1 MRAIDDIKPIRR
13 NPAIVRFSKDH
24 HHGLLLVWKIRE
36 GFRRSV
42 EPERICRYVIR
53 FFENELVP
61 HFKDEELNL
70 FARLPSENQMRL
82 RAEDDHKKINILT
95 GQLRETGCNESK
107 LIEFAETLER
117 HIRFEERELFNFL
130 QDNLTASQL
139 AEIKT
144 AGVPAKCNT
153 DTDWNDIFWN

>member
-1 MRAIDDIKPIRR
+1 MRAKDDIKPIRR

-61 HFKDEELNL
+61 HFKDEEQNL

-139 AEIKT
+139 AEIQT

-153 DTDWNDIFWN
+153 DSDWNDIFWN